1 MEEKLTKDEY
11 DKYAA
16 LCECGM
22 RIVLARIE
30 NLRQEAEIATTS
42 RNLYAGIQHRIK
54 TYESG
59 DRRQRSLPLV
69 ATYTPASSTASR
81 PTSLS

>member
-42 RNLYAGIQHRIK
+42 RDLRVCH
-54 TYESG
+54 E
-59 DRRQRSLPLV
+59 
-69 ATYTPASSTASR
+69 
-81 PTSLS
+81 